1 MTAFCH
7 SDMEKEE
14 LISKLSS
21 AASVVKL
28 ICGVGNN
35 AAWLVMLDGYDHA
48 KQCQRFRGVVKRGF
62 NRCLEMF
69 HAYERNLVYAR
80 SNRMFHMADMTP
92 DIRKRYGDITD
103 RDYYDMWAN
112 LGASAYGRTQP
123 LLTSLQHKYHKSL
136 NAHNVKDANH
146 VAWLL
151 VTAACLDLASQ
162 LYDKAINQCITQ
174 IGIPR
179 KIVKHVFSQ
188 FSLNDINKRWIES
201 MEAIAPDTV
210 GYELDNIERRN
221 IELGLEDLL
230 KQWMDPNFLYKST
243 FNTIEDY
250 GELFRT
256 KGEHKK
262 ALREIAEIQNET
274 YKNLNED

>member
-1 MTAFCH
+1 
-7 SDMEKEE
+7 MEREE
-14 LISKLSS
+14 LISKMSS

-35 AAWLVMLDGYDHA
+35 AAWLVMLKGYDHA
-48 KQCQRFRGVVKRGF
+48 KQCRRFHGAVKRGF

-69 HAYERNLVYAR
+69 HAYERNLVFAQ
-80 SNRMFHMADMTP
+80 SNRMFHLADMTP

-103 RDYYDMWAN
+103 RDYYDMWAG
-112 LGASAYGRTQP
+112 LGASAYERTKL
-123 LLTSLQHKYHKSL
+123 LLTSLQHKYNKSL
-136 NAHNVKDANH
+136 ESHGVKDATH

-162 LYDKAINQCITQ
+162 LYDRAINQCITQ

-179 KIVKHVFSQ
+179 KIVEHVFKQ
-188 FSLNDINKRWIES
+188 FSLEQISKRWVES
-201 MEAIAPDTV
+201 MKAIAPDTV
-210 GYELDNIERRN
+210 GYELDKVESRN

-230 KQWMDPNFLYKST
+230 RQWMDPNFLYKST

-250 GELFRT
+250 GEMFRT

-274 YKNLNED
+274 NKNLSS